1 MAILSASLLGR
12 LRCTVL
18 AVSLWGG
25 HPLPGQPHSA
35 SSVSPDPVL
44 PSASPGSASWRQL
57 PSYPQPLGVAGILAG
72 THRGVLIAAGG
83 ANFPGL
89 PPWEGGRKAYYD
101 DIHVLLPGA
110 GRWQAAGRLPEARAY
125 SAVLSLPDGVLV
137 IGGENAGKL
146 FANSLWLRWNGEA
159 VEVSA
164 GPRLPAAT
172 TSPVAAVLGQSVYVA
187 AGYGTG
193 SPRLGHAGFWRLD
206 LTRPAGGWEE
216 LPVWP
221 GAPRG
226 QAVMAATGGA
236 IHLFS
241 GLELVPGAETGQVKL
256 TYLLD
261 AYRYR
266 PETGWEKLADMP
278 HSVVAAPTPAPVSAN
293 GQRIYLLGGVDNR
306 RVGKQPRDTR
316 VPDEIL
322 VFDTATATWH
332 EATGRWPA
340 PVVTTPAVRWNDAWV
355 FVSGEIMAGVRT
367 REVWSWTMPEEAQP

>member
-1 MAILSASLLGR
+1 MAIPSTSNLRR
-12 LRCTVL
+12 LRYTVL
-18 AVSLWGG
+18 AVSLWIG
-25 HPLPGQPHSA
+25 HPLPGQPNAAFALPADPTLPPA
-35 SSVSPDPVL
+35 SL
-44 PSASPGSASWRQL
+44 GSASWRQL

-83 ANFPGL
+83 ANFPEL
-89 PPWEGGRKAYYD
+89 PPWEGGRKVYYD

-110 GRWQAAGRLPEARAY
+110 DRWRAAGRLPKSRAY
-125 SAVLSLPDGVLV
+125 SAVLSLPDGVLL
-137 IGGENAGKL
+137 IGGENAGQV
-146 FANSLWLRWNGEA
+146 FADTVWLRWNGET
-159 VEVSA
+159 VVVSE
-164 GPRLPAAT
+164 GPPLPTAT
-172 TSPVAAVLGQSVYVA
+172 TSPVAAVVEQSVYVA
-187 AGYGTG
+187 AGYGAG

-226 QAVMAATGGA
+226 QAVMAAAGGA

-241 GLELVPGAETGQVKL
+241 GLELVPGAETDQAKL

-278 HSVVAAPTPAPVSAN
+278 HAAVAAPTPAPVSAN

-306 RVGKQPRDTR
+306 RVGKQPRDAR
-316 VPDEIL
+316 VPDGIL

-332 EATGRWPA
+332 EAAGRWPA